1 MTTHPAPAAAGF
13 AALRHVKLVLLLTLV
28 TAALGVGGAMP
39 MMPAFKETMVGTLA
53 GDHFIR
59 NHPTFSPTDFFDFF
73 KEDAGAIDGTRKAIG
88 GLGIFGVILQMFFA
102 GGIVAVL
109 GRGPF
114 SFGQFFEPARRNFWH
129 NVKCFFLFAIL
140 AGLLLGVWL
149 GAVGWARHRILED
162 VPPDAAVRSL
172 TGWLLFLGTLLLFA
186 VASLLYDFA
195 RAARR
200 YAPGIGA
207 WRGFRF
213 ARRALSGAWGR
224 AVGLWLLWFLLGGA
238 AVALLFALTWGMP
251 AVSVPAIALLM
262 ILQFAALW
270 VRSAVRVAA
279 WGSYLAFLDARAA
292 AALSAIARVRI
303 APTGAFA
310 PGAAAAPYPASP

>member
-1 MTTHPAPAAAGF
+1 MTARPAPAAAGL

-28 TAALGVGGAMP
+28 TAALGVGGALP
-39 MMPAFKETMVGTLA
+39 ILPAFKETLSGTLA
-53 GDHFIR
+53 GDPFIR
-59 NHPTFSPTDFFDFF
+59 NQPTFSPTDFFDFL
-73 KEDAGAIDGTRKAIG
+73 KEDGGAIEGTQRTIG
-88 GLGIFGVILQMFFA
+88 VLGLFGVLVQMFLA

-129 NVKCFFLFAIL
+129 NVKCFFLFAVL

-149 GAVGWARHRILED
+149 GGAGWMRHRMLEN
-162 VPPDAAVRSL
+162 VAPDAAVRSL
-172 TGWLLFLGTLLLFA
+172 TLWALLLVAVLLFA
-186 VASLLYDFA
+186 AVSLLYDFA

-207 WRGFRF
+207 WRAFRF

-224 AVGLWLLWFLLGGA
+224 ALGLWLLWFILGGA
-238 AVALLFALTWGMP
+238 AVLLLFAVTWAMP

-262 ILQFAALW
+262 LLQFSVLW
-270 VRSAVRVAA
+270 VRSAVRIAA
-279 WGSYLAFLDARAA
+279 WGSYLALLDGRAP
-292 AALSAIARVRI
+292 AALSSVARVRI

-310 PGAAAAPYPASP
+310 PGAAAAR